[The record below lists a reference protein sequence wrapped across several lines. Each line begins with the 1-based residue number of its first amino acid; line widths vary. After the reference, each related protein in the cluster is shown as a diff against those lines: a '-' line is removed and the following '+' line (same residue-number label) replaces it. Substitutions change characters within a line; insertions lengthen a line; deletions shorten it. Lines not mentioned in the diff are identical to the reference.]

1 MIDIKDIEYIADK
14 AGTKFSIN
22 ALNTNIPMF
31 LMSICN
37 QIIKNATTILIIS
50 FIITKAIFSIKKQ
63 TIYRHLFDLET
74 FKVYFNVFL
83 KDKSFDI

>member
-1 MIDIKDIEYIADK
+1 MQ
-14 AGTKFSIN
+14 
-22 ALNTNIPMF
+22 
-31 LMSICN
+31 

-83 KDKSFDI
+83 KDKS

>member
-1 MIDIKDIEYIADK
+1 MDIKDIEYIADK

-37 QIIKNATTILIIS
+37 PIIKNATTILIIS

-63 TIYRHLFDLET
+63 TIYRHLFDLSTYELVRN
-74 FKVYFNVFL
+74 K
-83 KDKSFDI
+83 